1 MGASLGLTKEYV
13 MRLKLK
19 DLGATLLVAAVAV
32 PYIGYLARGEM
43 PLIED
48 PRGMSGIGLVFAAV
62 AFRVMSRGDTF
73 DRTGKVQAAMA
84 VATLAL
90 GVAAFELAETAAAE
104 VLLAAFMVSIALV
117 WAAKLLDHLG
127 AVHRHQ
133 PTAAA

>member
-1 MGASLGLTKEYV
+1 MT
-13 MRLKLK
+13 LKLK

-73 DRTGKVQAAMA
+73 DQTAKVQAAMA

-117 WAAKLLDHLG
+117 WAAKLLDHIGAG
-127 AVHRHQ
+127 AVHRDRNAG
-133 PTAAA
+133 TA